1 MKAFLVLALLA
12 QAQVPSPPAP
22 VMRGDAHVALG
33 WQNLHDQ
40 QPGNELNSNRWLN
53 DILYGGAGLGWY
65 WTDHWK
71 TQAEFG
77 AGTHGESYRY
87 RQFVIDGNQAYESSR
102 IRTQQA
108 SVSVG
113 QQYQFFRNQWFHP
126 HVGGGLDLARRSIVT
141 EYQPIP
147 VYDSAL
153 KTYRTTP
160 AHTGFG
166 HDVVARPFAET
177 GFKAYMSRRAF
188 FTSDA
193 RLLFRS
199 GVDEVLFRF
208 GFGFDF

>member
-1 MKAFLVLALLA
+1 MKALLMLALLA
-12 QAQVPSPPAP
+12 QAPAAAPPAP
-22 VMRGDAHVALG
+22 IMRGDAHFALG

-40 QPGNELNSNRWLN
+40 QTGNDYNYNQWMN
-53 DILYGGAGLGWY
+53 DILYGGGGAGWY

-71 TQAEFG
+71 TQVDVG
-77 AGTHGESYRY
+77 AGTNGESYRY
-87 RQFVIDGNQAYESSR
+87 RQVVIGGNPTYESSR
-102 IRTQQA
+102 VRTQQT
-108 SVSVG
+108 SVTVG

-126 HVGGGLDLARRSIVT
+126 HVSGGLDVARRSIVT
-141 EYQPIP
+141 EYQPVT
-147 VYDSAL
+147 VYDNAL

-160 AHTGFG
+160 AHTDRG

-193 RLLFRS
+193 RFLFRS